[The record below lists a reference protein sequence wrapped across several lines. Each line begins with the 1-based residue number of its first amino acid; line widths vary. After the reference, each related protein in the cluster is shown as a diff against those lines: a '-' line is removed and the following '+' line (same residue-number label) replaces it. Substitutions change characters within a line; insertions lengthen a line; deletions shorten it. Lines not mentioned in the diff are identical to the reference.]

1 MFCGDGVAVGLAG
14 QSVRR
19 PFVGLHMPDVLEPYF
34 RASRQREDHLALDWK
49 QLELYSVFQ
58 PIVSFSHSRVVAHE
72 ALLRASGGAGEIV
85 PPQEIFERAP
95 NLGDLLW
102 LDRASRLMHIVNA
115 SHSASAGWFFLN
127 LHPALFGSLL
137 DAECSDVVMAMGK
150 FAGVSPARFVVEI
163 VEEDI
168 TDHVRFEEGI
178 ALMRELGFGVALD
191 DFGAGHSNFDRV
203 WKIRPDVVKL
213 DRSFA
218 VRAATDRSTR
228 RLLPQIV
235 GILHEAG
242 TLVLLEGIETLDQ
255 ARIAMD
261 ANVDFGQG
269 WFFGR
274 PAERPVADV
283 LSVRS
288 RMDEVWDEQSLRA
301 NQSWDYRKRVMAPY
315 LQAIWITAQRV
326 ALGESLEEAS
336 ASYLGLPHVACLY
349 MLDETGRQIGT
360 NLNAPTGHTRR
371 VMLGLGHMEGARWS
385 RRAYFIRAM
394 HEPGKAQTTRPYLSV
409 ATGNICVTVSI
420 QVQIE
425 NRSVVVCGDVDW
437 DKLEAEVAE

>member
-1 MFCGDGVAVGLAG
+1 MFCGDGVAVNLAG
-14 QSVRR
+14 SSARL
-19 PFVGLHMPDVLEPYF
+19 PFAGLQAPEVLEPYF
-34 RASRQREDHLALDWK
+34 RASRMREEHLALDWK

-72 ALLRASGGAGEIV
+72 ALLRAFGSHGEAV
-85 PPQEIFERAP
+85 TPLEIFERAP
-95 NLGDLLW
+95 SMADLLW

-115 SHSASAGWFFLN
+115 SYSASAGWFFLN

-137 DAECSDVVMAMGK
+137 DAECTDVVEAMGQ
-150 FAGVSPARFVVEI
+150 FAGVSPAKFVVEI

-218 VRAATDRSTR
+218 VRAAQDRSTR

-261 ANVDFGQG
+261 ANIDFGQG

-274 PAERPVADV
+274 PAEHPVADV
-283 LSVRS
+283 FSVKP
-288 RMDEVWDEQSLRA
+288 RMDEVWNEQNLRA
-301 NQSWDYRKRVMAPY
+301 SQSWDDRKRVMAPY
-315 LQAIWITAQRV
+315 LQAIWITAQRI
-326 ALGESLEEAS
+326 ALGETLEDAS

-349 MLDETGRQIGT
+349 MLDEAGRQIGT
-360 NLNAPTGHTRR
+360 NLNAPTGPKRR

-385 RRAYFIRAM
+385 RRAYFIRATR
-394 HEPGKAQTTRPYLSV
+394 EPGKAQTTRPYLSV

-420 QVQIE
+420 QVQVGD
-425 NRSVVVCGDVDW
+425 RSIVVCGDVDW
-437 DKLEAEVAE
+437 DKLEAAVID